1 MTPRG
6 RKPASPLTDSLARLR
21 GPLASVGL
29 FSAVVNVLALTGSL
43 YMLQVYDRVLASR
56 SVPTLVAISVL
67 ALGLFALQGVLEI
80 VRAKVMSRVGSALER
95 DLLQPVHDL
104 ILRLPLMGRNAIE
117 ATQPL
122 RDMEGVR
129 AFMSG
134 PGPMAFFDLP
144 WMPLY
149 LLVIYLLHPWLGV
162 LATIGMLVLVVLA
175 LLTEHRLAG
184 PSQEATQAA
193 ARRSHAAET
202 ARRNVELLSAMGFAH
217 RAATRFF
224 TASSRLFAASER
236 LSDTVSTLGALSR
249 ITRTILQ
256 SAILGLGAYLVLGNQ
271 MSPGAIIAAS
281 ILAGRALAPVE
292 AAIGHW
298 RGFVA
303 ARQARRRLED
313 MLAHLPAEP
322 ERIALPER
330 RQKVEVEG
338 IVVAAPGQRQPI
350 LRPAS
355 LALKAGDG
363 LAVMGPS
370 GAGKSTL
377 ARAMVGAWPL
387 LAGAVRIDGAPL
399 EHWSDAARARLIG
412 YLPQDVE
419 LFDGTI
425 AENIARLD
433 PAADDA
439 AIVAAAEAA
448 NVHELI
454 LRLPDGYATM
464 LGEGGHNLS
473 VGQRQRI
480 GLARALYGEPFLVVL
495 DEPNAHLDQDG
506 EVALAAAIAGIRARG
521 GIVVVVSHRSGIL
534 EAVNLVAVVIDGEL
548 KATGPRD
555 EILAQMLNKPAA
567 RPGALRPVP
576 AQETPPG
583 PFRTGM
589 RLTGRMGGLGRRD
602 MPPSGPAGSKGGSSE
617 G

>member
-1 MTPRG
+1 MAPRG

-56 SVPTLVAISVL
+56 SVPTLVAISLL
-67 ALGLFALQGVLEI
+67 ALGLFALQGLLEI

-104 ILRLPLMGRNAIE
+104 LLRLPLTGRSAVE
-117 ATQPL
+117 ATQPV

-129 AFMSG
+129 NFMSG

-162 LATIGMLVLVVLA
+162 LATAGMLVLVAIA

-184 PSQEATQAA
+184 PTQEATQAA
-193 ARRSHAAET
+193 ARRAHAAES
-202 ARRNVELLSAMGFAH
+202 ARRNVEMLTAMGFAH
-217 RAATRFF
+217 RAAARFF
-224 TASSRLFAASER
+224 SASTRLFAASER

-249 ITRTILQ
+249 ISRTILQ

-303 ARQARRRLED
+303 ARQARRRLEEL
-313 MLAHLPAEP
+313 LALLPPEA

-330 RQKVEVEG
+330 RQTLDVEA

-350 LRPAS
+350 LRPAAFS
-355 LALKAGDG
+355 LKAGDG

-377 ARAMVGAWPL
+377 ARALVGAWPL

-399 EHWSDAARARLIG
+399 EQWSDAARARLIG

-419 LFDGTI
+419 LFEGTV

-433 PAADDA
+433 PDADHA

-448 NVHELI
+448 HVHDLI
-454 LRLPDGYATM
+454 LRLPEGYATK
-464 LGEGGHNLS
+464 LGEGGHTLS

-480 GLARALYGEPFLVVL
+480 GLARALYGDPFLVVL

-506 EVALAAAIAGIRARG
+506 EQALAEAIGRIRARG
-521 GIVVVVSHRSGIL
+521 GIVVIVSHRSGVL
-534 EAVNLVAVVIDGEL
+534 EAVNLVAVVVDGEL
-548 KATGPRD
+548 KAIGPRD
-555 EILAQMLNKPAA
+555 QILAQMMKRPPAPPAPVRPVTAPEAPAA
-567 RPGALRPVP
+567 
-576 AQETPPG
+576 

-589 RLTGRMGGLGRRD
+589 RLTGRMGGVARTDAPRPG
-602 MPPSGPAGSKGGSSE
+602 PKASSGGNSE

>member
-1 MTPRG
+1 MAPRG
-6 RKPASPLTDSLARLR
+6 RKPVSPLTESLARLR

-56 SVPTLVAISVL
+56 SVPTLVAISLL
-67 ALGLFALQGVLEI
+67 ALGLFALQGLLEI

-104 ILRLPLMGRNAIE
+104 LLRLPLTGRSAVE
-117 ATQPL
+117 ASQPV

-129 AFMSG
+129 NFMSG

-162 LATIGMLVLVVLA
+162 MATAGMLVLVAIA

-184 PSQEATQAA
+184 PTQEATQAA
-193 ARRSHAAET
+193 ARRAHAAES
-202 ARRNVELLSAMGFAH
+202 ARRNVEMLTAMGFAH
-217 RAATRFF
+217 RAAARFF
-224 TASSRLFAASER
+224 TASTRLFAASER

-249 ITRTILQ
+249 ICRTILQ

-313 MLAHLPAEP
+313 LLALLPAEP
-322 ERIALPER
+322 DRIALPER
-330 RQKVEVEG
+330 RQALDVEG

-355 LALKAGDG
+355 FSLKAGDG

-377 ARAMVGAWPL
+377 ARALVGAWPL

-399 EHWSDAARARLIG
+399 EQWPEAARSRLIG

-419 LFDGTI
+419 LFEGTV

-433 PAADDA
+433 PEADHA

-448 NVHELI
+448 HVHELV
-454 LRLPDGYATM
+454 LRLPEGYATM
-464 LGEGGHNLS
+464 LGEGGHTLS

-495 DEPNAHLDQDG
+495 DEPNAHLDEDG
-506 EVALAAAIAGIRARG
+506 EKALTKAIGHIRARG
-521 GIVVVVSHRSGIL
+521 GIAVIVSHRSGVL
-534 EAVNLVAVVIDGEL
+534 EAVNLVAVVVDGEV
-548 KATGPRD
+548 KAMGPRD
-555 EILAQMLNKPAA
+555 AILAQIMNRSQAVPPPVRPVAAPEAPAA
-567 RPGALRPVP
+567 
-576 AQETPPG
+576 

-589 RLTGRMGGLGRRD
+589 RLTGRMGGVARTDAPR
-602 MPPSGPAGSKGGSSE
+602 PGPKSSTGGTSE